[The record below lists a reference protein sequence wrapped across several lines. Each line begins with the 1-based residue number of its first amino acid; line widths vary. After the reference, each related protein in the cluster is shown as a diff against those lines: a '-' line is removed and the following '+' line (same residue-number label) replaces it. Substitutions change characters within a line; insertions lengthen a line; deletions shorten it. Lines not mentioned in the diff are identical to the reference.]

1 MVAAAAGARVVG
13 VDVAPDALRLARQVG
28 AEAVVD
34 ASSTSDVAGAVRDAT
49 SGGAHLSLDAVG
61 SEGSCASS
69 ILSLRKR
76 GRHVQVGLL
85 PAILGRPRVPMDA
98 VIARELQIIGSHGMP
113 AHAYDEMLA
122 LVTAGRVQP
131 ELLVTRQLAL
141 DELADALV
149 AMGEPGRPPGLTVL
163 VQKA

>member
-1 MVAAAAGARVVG
+1 
-13 VDVAPDALRLARQVG
+13 
-28 AEAVVD
+28 
-34 ASSTSDVAGAVRDAT
+34 
-49 SGGAHLSLDAVG
+49 
-61 SEGSCASS
+61 
-69 ILSLRKR
+69 
-76 GRHVQVGLL
+76 
-85 PAILGRPRVPMDA
+85 
-98 VIARELQIIGSHGMP
+98 MP